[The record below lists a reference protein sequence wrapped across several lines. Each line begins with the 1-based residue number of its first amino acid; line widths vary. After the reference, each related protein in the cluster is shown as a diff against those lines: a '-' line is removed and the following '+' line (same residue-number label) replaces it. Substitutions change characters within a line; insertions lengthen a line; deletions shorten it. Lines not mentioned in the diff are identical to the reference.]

1 VTSGE
6 TPTGARTWLDPDWRA
21 EALAWVEATL
31 AGLGRTIV
39 GDVEHPHVRPWSTA
53 VRIPTSGGVVWF
65 KASGPGPGHEGPL
78 LEVFRVFDVAH
89 VLLPLA
95 VHPARPWIV
104 FEDGGPTMRATRPDG
119 TGDHDLLAWERILG
133 EYAVLQRSLEGEAA
147 VEAMLAAGTPDVRPE
162 RLSGELERLLE
173 TDEWWALILPEEREA
188 AKAARA
194 RLRTAGDAVSA
205 AADEVARA
213 GVAASIQH
221 DDLHGGN
228 ILVGPAGDRIFD
240 WGDAAV
246 AHPFGTLTTTF
257 NSIADKTGLD
267 LGDPAFVRLRDVYLE
282 AWTDVLPRSA
292 LTETAAAARD
302 LACIGKALAWERAFI
317 GLEPAEMA
325 DFGDSVAGWLMELAD
340 RLDGPAWAGR
350 LGRRA

>member
-1 VTSGE
+1 MTTGE
-6 TPTGARTWLDPDWRA
+6 APKGARTWLDPAWRA

-31 AGLGRTIV
+31 AGLGRSVV
-39 GDVEHPHVRPWSTA
+39 GEVEHPHVRPWSTA
-53 VRIPTSGGVVWF
+53 MRVPTSGGVVWF
-65 KASGPGPGHEGPL
+65 KASGPGPAHEGPL
-78 LEVFRVFDVAH
+78 LEVFRVFGVAH

-95 VHPARPWIV
+95 VHPDRPWIL

-119 TGDHDLLAWERILG
+119 TGDHDLVAWDRILA
-133 EYAVLQRSLEGEAA
+133 EYAALQRSLEGEAA
-147 VEAMLAAGTPDVRPE
+147 VAAMLAAGTPDVRPE
-162 RLSGELERLLE
+162 RLPEALERLLE
-173 TDEWWALILPEEREA
+173 AGEWWALILPEEREA
-188 AKAARA
+188 ADAART
-194 RLRTAGDAVSA
+194 RLRASVAAIRA
-205 AADEVARA
+205 AADDLARA
-213 GVAASIQH
+213 GIAASIQH

-257 NSIADKTGLD
+257 NSIAHKTGLD

-282 AWTDVLPRSA
+282 AWTDVLPLAA
-292 LTETAAAARD
+292 LTEISALARD

-317 GLEPAEMA
+317 GLEPAEMG
-325 DFGDSVAGWLMELAD
+325 DFGDSVAGWLVELAD

-350 LGRRA
+350 PTR